1 MGINVKT
8 KTKIGKRTNL
18 KKKTK
23 KEVSHLYECSVTA
36 LHTIVPIVFE
46 NSVYVFAFN
55 NIISNQVEFLKIS

>member
-18 KKKTK
+18 KRKL
-23 KEVSHLYECSVTA
+23 KEVSHLYECSVTD